1 MNSLAI
7 AMVKNEADIVEAF
20 VRHNLEFLDLLVVID
35 NGSTDGTREILTE
48 LQREGLPVLVF
59 DDPIFGY
66 FQSEK
71 VTHVY
76 RKVAPVFQPEIVWFL
91 DADEFIH
98 APSRA
103 AIEAAFTRVP
113 VGDAVLLPWRTHLPA
128 ADADPARVLADP
140 LGAMPE
146 RRRREEPTYFKIALR
161 RDPRDDERLVIEQGN
176 HMARRMDGTRVATHG
191 LEGAAIVHLP
201 VRTLE
206 QLSAKVINGWHAY
219 LVKNRHAAAPTAGF
233 QWQHLYERLVHG
245 AGLDARVLC
254 EVALDYAQAP
264 RPGRSRA
271 SDALHEPAPA
281 RYGRLRYLHLAR
293 TSLLAKVALNMES
306 YIAHGD
312 GIAPPPGS
320 DSVLSPRRDLC
331 GLLEVLRRTGAV
343 ALGGAPGGEGPRWVH
358 ELATA
363 NPAWRDAT
371 AGEADVLIAANHDA
385 ARFAALAAEPKLQ
398 PRQRIVWW
406 PASAE
411 GPSAIEAALQAWYR
425 AGWEPHLLE
434 TMGYRA
440 LSSFPELRRGAIVLH
455 AVEPERAERAAAVRT
470 LLCTPAAPLPAFE
483 GGRCIL
489 HPMQDLQLQ
498 ALAA

>member
-59 DDPIFGY
+59 EDPIFGY

-76 RKVAPVFQPEIVWFL
+76 RKVAAVFQPELVWFL

-103 AIEAAFTRVP
+103 AIEAAFAQVP
-113 VGDAVLLPWRTHLPA
+113 VGDGVLMPWRTHLPA
-128 ADADPARVLADP
+128 ADADPRRVLEDP
-140 LGAMPE
+140 LGAMPD
-146 RRRREEPTYFKIALR
+146 RRRREEPTYFKIVLR
-161 RDPRDDERLVIEQGN
+161 RDPRDDQQLVIEQGN
-176 HMARRMDGTRVATHG
+176 HMARRIDGSRMTTHA

-201 VRTLE
+201 VRTLD

-245 AGLDARVLC
+245 AGFDEDTLC
-254 EVALDYAQAP
+254 EVALDYAQSP

-271 SDALHEPAPA
+271 NDALREPVPA

-293 TSLLAKVALNMES
+293 TNLLAKVALNMES

-312 GIAPPPGS
+312 GTAVPPGA
-320 DSVLSPRRDLC
+320 DSPLVPRRDLC
-331 GLLEVLRRTGAV
+331 GLLDVLRRTGAV
-343 ALGGAPGGEGPRWVH
+343 ALRGAAGGEGPHWVR

-363 NPAWRDAT
+363 NPAWVDA
-371 AGEADVLIAANHDA
+371 ASGDADVLIAADHRA
-385 ARFAALAAEPKLQ
+385 ARFAALAGDPRHQA
-398 PRQRIVWW
+398 RQRVVWW
-406 PASAE
+406 PGSAE
-411 GPSAIEAALQAWYR
+411 APADVEAALLAWYR

-440 LSSFPELRRGAIVLH
+440 LSSFPELRSGAIVLH
-455 AVEPERAERAAAVRT
+455 PVEPERAQRAAAVRG
-470 LLCTPAAPLPAFE
+470 LLCAPAAATPAFE

-489 HPMQDLQLQ
+489 HPMQDLQLH